1 MGNLNLKNIATHSV
15 YNLYIYNY
23 LMISKHSEE
32 VFVSRI
38 GSVVSLVLSC
48 GVSFIFVVNLSAAL
62 FLTVTDRAF
71 SNVVTVV
78 FLLVGAA
85 ALLVRDL
92 AIVGLHRSLAHAAFN
107 HIVIGL
113 LRLAL
118 ILLV

>member
-1 MGNLNLKNIATHSV
+1 
-15 YNLYIYNY
+15 
-23 LMISKHSEE
+23 MISKHSEE

-48 GVSFIFVVNLSAAL
+48 GVSVIFVVDLSAAL
-62 FLTVTDRAF
+62 FLAVTDRAF

-78 FLLVGAA
+78 LLLVGAT
-85 ALLVRDL
+85 ALLVRNLD
-92 AIVGLHRSLAHAAFN
+92 IVGLHLILAHASHN

-118 ILLV
+118 ILLD

>member
-1 MGNLNLKNIATHSV
+1 MTSHAYVLYMVAVKPFKTSSINAYVLANETFYSALIIAT
-15 YNLYIYNY
+15 
-23 LMISKHSEE
+23 
-32 VFVSRI
+32 
-38 GSVVSLVLSC
+38 
-48 GVSFIFVVNLSAAL
+48 FIFVVNLSAAL
-62 FLTVTDRAF
+62 FLAVTDRAF

-78 FLLVGAA
+78 LLLVGAA

-92 AIVGLHRSLAHAAFN
+92 TIVGLHRSLAHAAFN